1 MANSPTA
8 VGVKVTFY
16 FRKLEFNDGVLKVIV
31 GSDVEDQAEISFEFV
46 RIFAFLKESDFHSD
60 IRKYQRLQLI
70 RGDESMLGVY
80 RLTQGAILERILNN
94 RIDDE
99 NPQYFFVS
107 TPDECLEVVGFSDPK
122 IKLLT

>member
-1 MANSPTA
+1 MVNAPTA

-31 GSDVEDQAEISFEFV
+31 GNDVEDQAEISFEFV

-60 IRKYQRLQLI
+60 FREYQRLQLI
-70 RGDESMLGVY
+70 RVDESMLGVY
-80 RLTQGAILERILNN
+80 RLTQGALLERILNT
-94 RIDDE
+94 RIDAE
-99 NPQYFFVS
+99 NPQYYFVS